1 MYSLDFRFPSKADGL
16 MIAATRW
23 GTPATAKAV
32 VVIAHGMAEHK
43 ARYQRFAAAL
53 NDAHYL
59 IYALDH
65 RGHGETI
72 PVGDEPGGFGEG
84 GWLGLVDDIVTLMG
98 IAREENDGLPLILFG
113 HSMGSFAAQ
122 QIAISSSDKMD
133 ALVLSGSAAQDK
145 LAEAQ
150 LADDSISNPL
160 EAMSGSDARTPFDW
174 LSRDER
180 EVDKYMDDPLCGFA
194 LAGEAMMSMGEPAFA
209 SATPEAAGR
218 IRKDLPVLSMAGTE
232 DPVNGNIVFLEVLE
246 ERWKGAGLE
255 RFDTQ
260 YYKGARHELLNETN
274 RDKVTEAV
282 IGWMNSVVS

>member
-32 VVIAHGMAEHK
+32 IVIAHGMAEHK

-65 RGHGETI
+65 RGHGESVT
-72 PVGDEPGGFGEG
+72 VGEEPGGFGEG
-84 GWLGLVDDIVTLMG
+84 GWLGLVDDVITLMG
-98 IAREENDGLPLILFG
+98 IAREENEGLPLILFG

-122 QIAISSSDKMD
+122 QIAVTSSRLMD
-133 ALVLSGSAAQDK
+133 ALVLSGSAAQDM

-150 LADDSISNPL
+150 LADDSGSNPL
-160 EAMSGSDARTPFDW
+160 EAMAGDEARTPFDW
-174 LSRDER
+174 LSRDDR
-180 EVDKYMDDPLCGFA
+180 EVDKYIDDPLCGFA
-194 LAGEAMMSMGEPAFA
+194 LADEAMMSMGEPAFL
-209 SATPEAAGR
+209 SATPEAVGQ
-218 IRKDLPVLSMAGTE
+218 IRKDLPVLSMAGTD
-232 DPVNGNIVFLEVLE
+232 DPVNGNMEFLKVLE
-246 ERWKGAGLE
+246 RRWRDAGIT

-260 YYKGARHELLNETN
+260 YYDGARHELLNETN

-282 IGWMNSVVS
+282 IGWMDGVV